1 MRGFSN
7 VASSVTCPTKRS
19 DKLRLLVREN
29 SLRPLNF
36 FQKEDVKIMENDR
49 RNHKISFRMNDEE
62 YEIFMDKFLKSKSD
76 SQGKF
81 IRRMLL
87 NGIILHFDES
97 KAKTAFRLISN
108 IANNINQ
115 IALRVNST
123 GNIYAED
130 ISEIQRDINELWRQ
144 QRYFQSEL
152 QKLRQ

>member
-1 MRGFSN
+1 
-7 VASSVTCPTKRS
+7 
-19 DKLRLLVREN
+19 
-29 SLRPLNF
+29 
-36 FQKEDVKIMENDR
+36 MENDS

-62 YEIFMDKFLKSKSD
+62 YEIFMDKFLKSKAE

-81 IRRMLL
+81 IRKMLL
-87 NGIILHFDES
+87 NGLVLHFDKN

-108 IANNINQ
+108 IASNINQ

-130 ISEIQRDINELWRQ
+130 ISEIHRDINELWRQ

-152 QKLRQ
+152 QKFQQ

>member
-1 MRGFSN
+1 
-7 VASSVTCPTKRS
+7 
-19 DKLRLLVREN
+19 
-29 SLRPLNF
+29 
-36 FQKEDVKIMENDR
+36 MENDR
-49 RNHKISFRMNDEE
+49 RNHKISFRMNEEE
-62 YEIFMDKFLKSKSD
+62 YEIFMDKFLKSKAD

-87 NGIILHFDES
+87 NGIILHFDEN
-97 KAKTAFRLISN
+97 KAKTAFRLMSN
-108 IANNINQ
+108 VASNINQ
-115 IALRVNST
+115 IAVRVNST

>member
-1 MRGFSN
+1 
-7 VASSVTCPTKRS
+7 
-19 DKLRLLVREN
+19 
-29 SLRPLNF
+29 
-36 FQKEDVKIMENDR
+36 MENDR
-49 RNHKISFRMNDEE
+49 RNHKISFRMNEEE

-87 NGIILHFDES
+87 NGIVLHFDEN
-97 KAKTAFRLISN
+97 KAKSAFRLMSN
-108 IANNINQ
+108 VASNINQ
-115 IALRVNST
+115 IAVRVNST
-123 GNIYAED
+123 GNIYSED

>member
-1 MRGFSN
+1 
-7 VASSVTCPTKRS
+7 
-19 DKLRLLVREN
+19 
-29 SLRPLNF
+29 
-36 FQKEDVKIMENDR
+36 MENDR
-49 RNHKISFRMNDEE
+49 RNHKISFRMNNEE
-62 YEIFMDKFLKSKSD
+62 YEIFMDKFLKSKAD

-81 IRRMLL
+81 IRRMLP
-87 NGIILHFDES
+87 NGIVLHFDKN

-108 IANNINQ
+108 IASNINQ

-152 QKLRQ
+152 QKFQQ

>member
-1 MRGFSN
+1 
-7 VASSVTCPTKRS
+7 
-19 DKLRLLVREN
+19 
-29 SLRPLNF
+29 
-36 FQKEDVKIMENDR
+36 MENDH
-49 RNHKISFRMNDEE
+49 RNHKISFRMNEEE
-62 YEIFMDKFLKSKSD
+62 YEIFMDKFFKSKAN

-87 NGIILHFDES
+87 NGIVLHFDEH

-115 IALRVNST
+115 IAVRVNST

-144 QRYFQSEL
+144 LRYFQSEL

>member
-1 MRGFSN
+1 
-7 VASSVTCPTKRS
+7 
-19 DKLRLLVREN
+19 
-29 SLRPLNF
+29 
-36 FQKEDVKIMENDR
+36 MENDR

-62 YEIFMDKFLKSKSD
+62 YEIFMDKFLKSKAD

>member
-1 MRGFSN
+1 
-7 VASSVTCPTKRS
+7 
-19 DKLRLLVREN
+19 
-29 SLRPLNF
+29 
-36 FQKEDVKIMENDR
+36 MENNR
-49 RNHKISFRMNDEE
+49 RNHKISFRMNEEE
-62 YEIFMDKFLKSKSD
+62 YEIFMDKFLKSKAD

-87 NGIILHFDES
+87 NGIILHFDEN

-108 IANNINQ
+108 IASNINQ
-115 IALRVNST
+115 IAMRVNST
-123 GNIYAED
+123 GNIYTED

>member
-1 MRGFSN
+1 
-7 VASSVTCPTKRS
+7 
-19 DKLRLLVREN
+19 
-29 SLRPLNF
+29 
-36 FQKEDVKIMENDR
+36 MENDR
-49 RNHKISFRMNDEE
+49 RNHKISFRMNEEE
-62 YEIFMDKFLKSKSD
+62 YEIFMDKFLKSKFD

-81 IRRMLL
+81 IRKMLL
-87 NGIILHFDES
+87 NGIVLHFDEN

-108 IANNINQ
+108 IASNINQ
-115 IALRVNST
+115 TAMRVNST

>member
-1 MRGFSN
+1 
-7 VASSVTCPTKRS
+7 
-19 DKLRLLVREN
+19 
-29 SLRPLNF
+29 
-36 FQKEDVKIMENDR
+36 MENDR
-49 RNHKISFRMNDEE
+49 RNHKISFRMNEEE

-76 SQGKF
+76 SQSKF

-87 NGIILHFDES
+87 NGIVLHFDEN

-108 IANNINQ
+108 IASNINQ
-115 IALRVNST
+115 IAVRVNST

>member
-1 MRGFSN
+1 
-7 VASSVTCPTKRS
+7 
-19 DKLRLLVREN
+19 
-29 SLRPLNF
+29 
-36 FQKEDVKIMENDR
+36 MENDR
-49 RNHKISFRMNDEE
+49 RNHKISFRMNEEE
-62 YEIFMDKFLKSKSD
+62 YEIFMDKFLKSKAD

-152 QKLRQ
+152 QKFQQ